1 LTKDLTFGERN
12 NGTVVARCSIARA
25 SHPVI
30 FFDSS
35 DRVDR
40 EARTRNGRIREERLS
55 YQDNRMHAHSHDHAS
70 RYLLSAVHNARRVK
84 FFLSRYPSSMTS
96 AMASIP
102 CRRRGNFNRI
112 AGYFVYIAPMLNRS
126 PCTSVKYASRTL
138 TR

>member
-1 LTKDLTFGERN
+1 LTKDLTFGER
-12 NGTVVARCSIARA
+12 TVVVRCSIARA

-40 EARTRNGRIREERLS
+40 EARARNGRIREERLS

-84 FFLSRYPSSMTS
+84 FFSRYPSSMTS
-96 AMASIP
+96 GVASIP
-102 CRRRGNFNRI
+102 RRRRGNFNRI
-112 AGYFVYIAPMLNRS
+112 IGYFVYIAPMLNRS
-126 PCTSVKYASRTL
+126 PCTSVKYTSRTL